1 MKCSVLVSAATERHL
16 AVRTWISRVGS
27 GAAAGKP
34 GKNRQQLNA
43 AGRAALNLP
52 KELVLGVSSCLC
64 KGFGLNGDN
73 GVA

>member
-1 MKCSVLVSAATERHL
+1 MDQQ
-16 AVRTWISRVGS
+16 VGS

-34 GKNRQQLNA
+34 AKNRQQLNA
-43 AGRAALNLP
+43 AGHAGLNLP
-52 KELVLGVSSCLC
+52 KELVLGVSYCLC